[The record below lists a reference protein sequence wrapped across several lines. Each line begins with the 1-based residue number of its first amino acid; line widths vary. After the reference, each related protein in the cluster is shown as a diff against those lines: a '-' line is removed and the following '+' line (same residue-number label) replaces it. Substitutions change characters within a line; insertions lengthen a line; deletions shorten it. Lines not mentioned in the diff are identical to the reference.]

1 MEKLMDRVDSLSK
14 KISLLAEVQMLLIE
28 EMGNN
33 NQSFQAKVIATLLSK
48 QEVLEGFTNFVFDPD
63 NNVSDAVKLEMQE
76 INEMIKELREE
87 E

>member
-1 MEKLMDRVDSLSK
+1 MEKLLARVDGLSK
-14 KISLLAEVQMLLIE
+14 KISLLADVQMLLIE

-48 QEVLEGFTNFVFDPD
+48 KEVLDGFTNFVFDPD

>member
-1 MEKLMDRVDSLSK
+1 MEKLLARVDGLSK
-14 KISLLAEVQMLLIE
+14 KISLLADVQMLLIE

>member
-14 KISLLAEVQMLLIE
+14 KISLLADVQMLLIE